1 MIEMQ
6 YYVLGFAFT
15 PDNRV
20 ALIKKLK
27 PAWQSG
33 LLNGIGGKR
42 DMVKGERIYELE
54 PADLAMPREFF
65 EETGVVI
72 SHSDWTE
79 VGVITGKYFHITV
92 FTTVHEAVYD
102 VKTIEAEE
110 IFLLPIDSVKYA
122 TTVENA
128 IFCIHACILK
138 LISQDT
144 VKFELKYS

>member
-1 MIEMQ
+1 MNN
-6 YYVLGFAFT
+6 YVLGFAFT
-15 PDNRV
+15 LDNRV

-27 PAWQSG
+27 PEWQSG

-42 DMVKGERIYELE
+42 ELVQVEGIYALE
-54 PADLAMPREFF
+54 PAIFAMRREFR
-65 EETGVVI
+65 EETGVDI
-72 SHSDWTE
+72 SFDDWTE
-79 VGVITGKYFHITV
+79 VGIINGNDFHITV
-92 FTTVHEAVYD
+92 FTTVHEDIYD
-102 VKTIEAEE
+102 VKTVESEE
-110 IFLLPIDSVKYA
+110 IFLLPLDSVKYE